1 MMNDDNNDIRW
12 RLVSLPLMGP
22 WGHSLCDIPEEHG
35 MGGAYFILLTRNQE
49 VSSGLKSRA
58 SDDV

>member
-35 MGGAYFILLTRNQE
+35 MGGGLLHTVNQKPGSE
-49 VSSGLKSRA
+49 QWPQVKG
-58 SDDV
+58 